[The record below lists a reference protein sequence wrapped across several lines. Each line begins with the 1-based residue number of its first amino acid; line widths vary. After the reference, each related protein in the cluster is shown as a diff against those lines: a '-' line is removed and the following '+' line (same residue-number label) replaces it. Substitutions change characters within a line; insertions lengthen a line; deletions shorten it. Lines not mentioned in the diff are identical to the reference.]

1 MKVSLIHIQEDKAQ
15 CNFVVVVVVLDP
27 LIRRYPPECPEISLF
42 QSVIRVLQVNGGCI
56 ESALIAHFGRE

>member
-15 CNFVVVVVVLDP
+15 CNFVVVVLDP